1 MRLSRI
7 SDCVERTKSL
17 LKVELDDLEKIDQH
31 KTSLTVQ
38 DVIFIFGLS
47 VSLLEQLLSIRF
59 TLFPMP
65 DQ

>member
-1 MRLSRI
+1 MLTMRLSRI

-38 DVIFIFGLS
+38 DVIFIF
-47 VSLLEQLLSIRF
+47 